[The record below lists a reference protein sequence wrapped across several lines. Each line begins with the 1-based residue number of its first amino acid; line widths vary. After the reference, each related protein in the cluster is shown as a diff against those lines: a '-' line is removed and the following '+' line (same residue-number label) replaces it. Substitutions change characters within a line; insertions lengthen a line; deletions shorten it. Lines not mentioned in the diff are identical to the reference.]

1 MKKIVLGLILL
12 FVFTGNAWGLTGY
25 EWQKYSNEWKT
36 LFIAGF
42 LVGYNSGQID
52 GRLKILG
59 DVKDTFTASGK
70 KCKLCVED
78 FNFKMMI
85 ITQIPLV
92 TIFDENKHKNIGYYK
107 NEIDSFFTTYPLCKG
122 KDFRFI
128 LGQLAKVWTNKDFL
142 KKPLT
147 YEKVGEDCLK

>member
-1 MKKIVLGLILL
+1 MQEPNR
-12 FVFTGNAWGLTGY
+12 T
-25 EWQKYSNEWKT
+25 T
-36 LFIAGF
+36 L
-42 LVGYNSGQID
+42 
-52 GRLKILG
+52 
-59 DVKDTFTASGK
+59 
-70 KCKLCVED
+70 
-78 FNFKMMI
+78 
-85 ITQIPLV
+85 
-92 TIFDENKHKNIGYYK
+92 GYYK